1 MSAWSGFM
9 KGVEDGFNRRP
20 CRVHGER
27 YPGCPLDQIELA
39 RPLPPSGEGFFTGLF
54 GADAARR
61 DAPPRDS
68 AWEDYARPAPFPAPQ
83 VDPYAQA
90 IIADLRA
97 ENQQCRQLIAE
108 YEEVTAAYAARP
120 EVPAAW
126 QQAVEDGFAQ
136 RDGIIRE
143 QADQL
148 AQVTETKDRFKA
160 SGKRIAAEKREIEA
174 RARDLETALAYP
186 GALKAARKAARVA
199 THPDHGGSTQ
209 QFQAAEAVFDRIE
222 KKGRG

>member
-1 MSAWSGFM
+1 MSAWSGF
-9 KGVEDGFNRRP
+9 KNGVKDGFTGKP

-27 YPGCPLDQIELA
+27 YPGCPLDQIERA
-39 RPLPPSGEGFFTGLF
+39 RPS
-54 GADAARR
+54 
-61 DAPPRDS
+61 PPRDNGV
-68 AWEDYARPAPFPAPQ
+68 WEDYARPAPFPAPQ

-90 IIADLRA
+90 MIADLRA

-108 YEEVTAAYAARP
+108 YQEVTAAYAARP

-160 SGKRIAAEKREIEA
+160 SGKRIAAEKRELEA
-174 RARDLETALAYP
+174 LASDLTAVLQFPGMRAAMLAAQHPDRGKTEAEKRARTV
-186 GALKAARKAARVA
+186 R
-199 THPDHGGSTQ
+199 
-209 QFQAAEAVFDRIE
+209 FQKVGDVFDRLE
-222 KKGRG
+222 KKGRA